1 MARMIER
8 LFHVQKIKKKKK
20 LIEYIVLSLKKE
32 QMCNNS
38 LINRPWFNAIILKQ
52 LINDNYTW

>member
-20 LIEYIVLSLKKE
+20 LIGYIVLSLKKE

-38 LINRPWFNAIILKQ
+38 LINGP
-52 LINDNYTW
+52 